1 MISEK
6 EKFEVELITKM
17 QEYLSKFEATPRELH
32 NLCSNVLFGIID
44 ELEEKEAFLTSA
56 LYESFNTHD
65 NFPKMDKYNIIS
77 LAPSF
82 ASVFKKGIPTGHSPL
97 QRENYDIFKKS
108 FNGLD
113 ESTKEF
119 LTEKY
124 PVLQKIKE

>member
-17 QEYLSKFEATPRELH
+17 QEYISKFEATPREL
-32 NLCSNVLFGIID
+32 NTLCSNVILGILD

-82 ASVFKKGIPTGHSPL
+82 ASVFKRGVPTTHSPH
-97 QRENYDIFKKS
+97 QIKNYEIFKKS

-113 ESTKEF
+113 ESTKIF
-119 LTEKY
+119 LIEKY